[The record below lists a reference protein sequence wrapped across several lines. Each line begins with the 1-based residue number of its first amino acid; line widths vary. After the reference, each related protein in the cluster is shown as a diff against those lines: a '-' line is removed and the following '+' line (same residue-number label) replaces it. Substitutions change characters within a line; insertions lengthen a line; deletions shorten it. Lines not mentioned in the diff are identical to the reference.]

1 MKKVLLT
8 LPLFLFFACQQSLP
22 PEFVA
27 RVNDEYIKRE
37 ELAKEIALV
46 FEGESPDLSGESWMA
61 LKKSLLEGLIE
72 RKIILEAAKEMGI
85 EEGEEWKQ
93 SLSLLKEGY
102 GEQEWQE
109 MVRRY
114 GGEEEWQKGLK
125 EAFIRGKVM
134 DAVCG
139 GIQVGEEELKRYYD
153 EHKEDFRVPERVRV
167 RQIVV
172 QDYRKAMKIH
182 KLLRRKKAS
191 FEDLARRYSI
201 APEGKEGG
209 DLGFFCREEMP
220 QEFEAAFGLK
230 VGQISRV
237 IQSPYGYHI
246 FKVEEK
252 KKATQLE
259 FPQVKERIRDWI
271 LQEKRE
277 ECFQKWLKE
286 RKEKARIEINE
297 EALEEIG

>member
-1 MKKVLLT
+1 VKRALWSLC
-8 LPLFLFFACQQSLP
+8 FLFIVACQEGLP

-27 RVNDEYIKRE
+27 RVNDQYIRKE
-37 ELAKEIALV
+37 ELAREIALI
-46 FEGESPDLSGESWMA
+46 FEGESPDVSEESWKA
-61 LKKSLLEGLIE
+61 LKEALLDELIE

-85 EEGEEWKQ
+85 EEGEEWRQ

-102 GEQEWQE
+102 EEQEWQE

-114 GGEEEWQKGLK
+114 GGEEEWEKGLR
-125 EAFIRGKVM
+125 EAFIREKVM
-134 DAVCG
+134 EAVCG
-139 GIQVGEEELKRYYD
+139 GIQVGNEEIKAYY
-153 EHKEDFRVPERVRV
+153 EGHREDFRVPERVRV

-172 QDYRKAMKIH
+172 QDYKKAMKIR

-220 QEFEAAFGLK
+220 QELEAVFDLK
-230 VGQISRV
+230 VGQISQV

-252 KKATQLE
+252 RKATQLE
-259 FPQVKERIRDWI
+259 FPQVKEMIRGWL
-271 LQEKRE
+271 LQKKKE
-277 ECFQKWLKE
+277 ECFQRWLKE
-286 RKEKARIEINE
+286 RRRKARIEINQE
-297 EALEEIG
+297 VLEEIG

>member
-1 MKKVLLT
+1 MKRALWSLC
-8 LPLFLFFACQQSLP
+8 FLFIVACQEGLP

-27 RVNDEYIKRE
+27 RVNDQYIRKE
-37 ELAKEIALV
+37 ELAREIALI
-46 FEGESPDLSGESWMA
+46 FEGESPDVSEESWKA
-61 LKKSLLEGLIE
+61 LKEALLDGLIE

-85 EEGEEWKQ
+85 EEGEEWRQ

-102 GEQEWQE
+102 EEQEWQE

-114 GGEEEWQKGLK
+114 GGEEEWEKGLR
-125 EAFIRGKVM
+125 EAFIREKVM
-134 DAVCG
+134 EAVCG
-139 GIQVGEEELKRYYD
+139 GIQVGNEEIKAYY
-153 EHKEDFRVPERVRV
+153 EGHREDFRVPERVRV

-172 QDYRKAMKIH
+172 QDYKKALKIR

-220 QEFEAAFGLK
+220 QEFEAVFDLK
-230 VGQISRV
+230 VGQISQV

-252 KKATQLE
+252 RKATQLE
-259 FPQVKERIRDWI
+259 FPQVKEMIRGWL
-271 LQEKRE
+271 LQKKKE
-277 ECFQKWLKE
+277 ECFQRWLKE
-286 RKEKARIEINE
+286 RRRKARIEINQE
-297 EALEEIG
+297 VLEEIG

>member
-1 MKKVLLT
+1 MKRALWSLC
-8 LPLFLFFACQQSLP
+8 FLFIVACQEGLP

-27 RVNDEYIKRE
+27 RVNDQYIRKE
-37 ELAKEIALV
+37 ELAREIALI
-46 FEGESPDLSGESWMA
+46 FEGESPDVSEESWKA
-61 LKKSLLEGLIE
+61 LKEALLDELIE

-85 EEGEEWKQ
+85 EEGEEWRQ

-102 GEQEWQE
+102 EEQEWQE

-114 GGEEEWQKGLK
+114 GGEEEWEKGLR
-125 EAFIRGKVM
+125 EAFIREKVM
-134 DAVCG
+134 EAVCG
-139 GIQVGEEELKRYYD
+139 GIQVGNEEIKAYY
-153 EHKEDFRVPERVRV
+153 EGHREDFRVPERVRV

-172 QDYRKAMKIH
+172 QDYKKALKIR

-201 APEGKEGG
+201 SPEGNEGG

-220 QEFEAAFGLK
+220 QEFEAVFDLK
-230 VGQISRV
+230 VGQISQV

-252 KKATQLE
+252 RKATQLE
-259 FPQVKERIRDWI
+259 FPQVKEMIRGWL
-271 LQEKRE
+271 LQKKKE
-277 ECFQKWLKE
+277 ECFQRWLKE
-286 RKEKARIEINE
+286 RRRKARIEINQE
-297 EALEEIG
+297 VLEEIG

>member
-1 MKKVLLT
+1 MKRALWSLC
-8 LPLFLFFACQQSLP
+8 FLFIVACQEGLP

-27 RVNDEYIKRE
+27 RVNDQYIRKE
-37 ELAKEIALV
+37 ELAREIALI
-46 FEGESPDLSGESWMA
+46 FEGESPDVSEESWKA
-61 LKKSLLEGLIE
+61 LKEALLDELIE

-85 EEGEEWKQ
+85 EEGEEWRQ

-102 GEQEWQE
+102 EEQEWQE

-114 GGEEEWQKGLK
+114 GGEEEWQKGLR
-125 EAFIRGKVM
+125 EAFIREKVM
-134 DAVCG
+134 EAVCG
-139 GIQVGEEELKRYYD
+139 GIQVGNEEIKAYY
-153 EHKEDFRVPERVRV
+153 EGHREDFRVPERVRV

-172 QDYRKAMKIH
+172 QDYKKALKIR

-220 QEFEAAFGLK
+220 QEFEAVFDLK
-230 VGQISRV
+230 VGQISQV

-252 KKATQLE
+252 RKATQLE
-259 FPQVKERIRDWI
+259 FPQVKEMIRGWL
-271 LQEKRE
+271 LQKKKE
-277 ECFQKWLKE
+277 ECFQRWLKE
-286 RKEKARIEINE
+286 RRRKARIEINQE
-297 EALEEIG
+297 VLEEIG